1 MKRKLYSASE
11 ISKMG
16 LPGLPSSRDNIRI
29 RAENE
34 GWYREEQKGRGGT
47 RWVYEIPGQYI
58 PLPEQASTEPE
69 EAIREEK
76 VAGVITPGERS
87 VDLAT
92 IKFVDEVLEEWL
104 QKKGLRLK
112 PGRRAGILA
121 VLCDYLA
128 KGATEKDLQE
138 MLKVLSA

>member
-1 MKRKLYSASE
+1 LKKKLYSASD

-16 LPGLPSSRDNIRI
+16 LPGLPSSRDNIRK

-47 RWVYEIPGQYI
+47 RWVYEIPGQYT
-58 PLPEQASTEPE
+58 EQASTEPE
-69 EAIREEK
+69 EVLREEK

>member
-1 MKRKLYSASE
+1 MKKKLYSASD

-16 LPGLPSSRDNIRI
+16 LPGLPSSRDNIRK

-47 RWVYEIPGQYI
+47 RWVYEIPGQYT
-58 PLPEQASTEPE
+58 EQASTEPE
-69 EAIREEK
+69 EVLREEK